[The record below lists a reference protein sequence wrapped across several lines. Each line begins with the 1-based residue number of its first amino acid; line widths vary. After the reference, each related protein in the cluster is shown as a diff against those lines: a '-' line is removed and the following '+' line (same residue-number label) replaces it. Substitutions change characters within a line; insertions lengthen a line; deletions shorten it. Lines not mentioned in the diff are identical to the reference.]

1 MEPYRHT
8 QIGWVMI
15 GVMAPIVA
23 FMLFVVGP
31 LGAALIAPLLLAL
44 LLFGTLTITVDGESV
59 RFAFGVGLIRRRF
72 PLASITTWRQ
82 VRNQWWHGW
91 GIRFVPGGMLY
102 NVSGLDAVE
111 LLLADGRRVRLGT
124 DEPSELDRAL
134 RSRRG
139 TPPPFDASLAQA
151 PAQRRRWLL
160 VVIGVVVLS
169 LGAVLY
175 GMVSHQQPPDV
186 SVSPSE
192 IAISS
197 GWYSARIPRADI
209 TRLSLEPS
217 IPRVIGRPNGFAM
230 GSTLRGHFVV
240 ENLGRGRLFVNLGTP
255 PYVLIHTADSYV
267 IVNFDDAQRTR
278 ALFEELQPDS
288 VK

>member
-15 GVMAPIVA
+15 GVMTPIVV
-23 FMLFVVGP
+23 FMLLIAGP
-31 LGAALIAPLLLAL
+31 QGAALTVPLLLAL
-44 LLFGTLTITVDGESV
+44 LLFGTLTITVDHDAV

-72 PLASITTWRQ
+72 PLASIATWRQ
-82 VRNQWWHGW
+82 VRNRWWYGW
-91 GIRFVPGGMLY
+91 GIKFIPGGILF

-124 DEPSELDRAL
+124 DEPAELDRAL

-139 TPPPFDASLAQA
+139 TPPPFDTALAQA
-151 PAQRRRWLL
+151 PARPRRWLWAVL
-160 VVIGVVVLS
+160 GVVVLS

-175 GMVSHQQPPDV
+175 GMVSHQRPPDV

-197 GWYSARIPRADI
+197 GWYSARIPRAAI
-209 TRLSLEPS
+209 TGLSLES
-217 IPRVIGRPNGFAM
+217 TMPRVIGRPNGFAM
-230 GSTLRGHFVV
+230 GSALRGHFVL
-240 ENLGRGRLFVNLGTP
+240 ENLGRGRLFVDLGAP
-255 PYVLIHTADSYV
+255 PYILIHTADSYTV
-267 IVNFDDAQRTR
+267 INLQDARRTR
-278 ALFEELQPDS
+278 ALFEELRRTT
-288 VK
+288 